1 MLYLLHSTVRLGTT
15 GRNSAIHYVG
25 YTEPEHLQERLH
37 QHRIG
42 HSGVKIIA
50 AYLRAGGK
58 LLHTGLWMEGQ
69 KTDERRVKQH
79 GHLEERCA
87 YCIAE
92 KKGLAWSPAIVRLNQ
107 LPKLRQKPSSEPQK
121 EEDGPGLRSIPVAEN
136 GSSRQPQ
143 TKTLTTLSPSTA
155 LTYLPVLGGNVS
167 GAVAPPVIKG

>member
-1 MLYLLHSTVRLGTT
+1 MLYLLHSTVRLGST

-25 YTEPEHLQERLH
+25 YTEPENLEERLH

-58 LLHTGLWMEGQ
+58 LLHTGLWLKGR
-69 KTDERRVKQH
+69 KADERRVKLH

-87 YCIAE
+87 YCIAQE
-92 KKGLAWSPAIVRLNQ
+92 KGSLWLPSIVRLNQ
-107 LPKLRQKPSSEPQK
+107 LPKLRPTRLNAPQK
-121 EEDGPGLRSIPVAEN
+121 GDDGPTSSSTQPPEN
-136 GSSRQPQ
+136 GSSRLPQPPARAIP
-143 TKTLTTLSPSTA
+143 SPSGT

-167 GAVAPPVIKG
+167 GAIAPPARTD

>member
-1 MLYLLHSTVRLGTT
+1 MLYLLHSTVRLGST

-42 HSGVKIIA
+42 HSGVKIVA

-58 LLHTGLWMEGQ
+58 LLHTGLWMDGQ

-87 YCIAE
+87 YCIAQ

-107 LPKLRQKPSSEPQK
+107 LPKLRPRRLSAPQT
-121 EEDGPGLRSIPVAEN
+121 EEDGPVSSSTPAPEN
-136 GSSRQPQ
+136 GSSRLQ
-143 TKTLTTLSPSTA
+143 LTQHSIILSPSTP
-155 LTYLPVLGGNVS
+155 LTYQPILGGNVS
-167 GAVAPPVIKG
+167 AVPARPDRKG